1 MKTTASTRKTRAGRG
16 AAALLLALTA
26 LIPAAFAA
34 PAVAATDIAPGD
46 PVWVGTASQGY
57 SGTAIRPVYVPV
69 PTDTANPGTADYWAY
84 CIEHDVSRR
93 TGTSAV
99 VGDFSSYLGA
109 NLFTTPAVQAK
120 VHWVLTHSYP
130 AIDLVALQTA
140 AGVTNLSVSD
150 AVEATQYAI
159 WRYTDLGWDAAWA
172 WETPNSE
179 AVYWYLVNG
188 ANADQNQTPPTT
200 ADIDVSVAGPAGS
213 GAAGSLFGPFTV
225 STNQATAAV
234 TSSPAHAFTDAAGSP
249 INANAVVDGQQVFLD
264 LRGSTVAG
272 SATVTATV
280 AGADGTGLVVSTPVV
295 GSTTPTA
302 AAHRQSQILVAA
314 STATTS
320 ASAQGAW
327 AAAAVPAIGTTLT
340 DAADEDHV
348 LAWNGGSL
356 IDTIAYTGLT
366 VGQQYTVSGELMV
379 KADASATGITGATTF
394 TPTAADGTVE
404 VSFTVPSGYAG
415 ESLVAFEALYEG
427 ATATGTPVAVHEDI
441 EDVDQT
447 VAVLPEPSIGTLA
460 TTDNPADD
468 KVLLLTGG
476 TVTDTVSYRDLEPNT
491 LVDGEFINDYV
502 VGGELMLVE
511 GGVATP
517 TGITAESDYFTV
529 DAGATSGDVDVVF
542 TLTAAQA
549 EQYAGK
555 TLVVYETLYRW
566 RYDLGVPVRDV
577 YAVHHDAEDAGQTFV
592 VESLVPAIGTTL
604 VDAADEDHA
613 LAWNG
618 GSLIDTIA
626 YTGLTVGQEYT
637 VAGELMLKADGS
649 ATGITGETTFTPTST
664 DGTVDV
670 TFVVPVGYAG
680 QSLVAFETLY
690 SGGEATGTPVAEH
703 RDIDDVDQ
711 TVAVE
716 AQPLVPAIGTTLLDG
731 ADQDHTLAWGGGTVI
746 DTIAYTGLTPGVE
759 YTVAG
764 ELMRKSD
771 GSATG
776 ITATAT
782 FTPTASTGSIAVS
795 FTVPTGYAGSTLV
808 AFETLYVGATASG
821 TPVAAH
827 TDIEDAAQ
835 TVVVEKQPAAPA
847 GPSTGSN
854 GSTGGLAAT
863 GGALP
868 VVLTAAGVVAILLGT
883 IALIRQRRTRDQ
895 V

>member
-1 MKTTASTRKTRAGRG
+1 M
-16 AAALLLALTA
+16 LAL
-26 LIPAAFAA
+26 AAIVPVSLAGSA
-34 PAVAATDIAPGD
+34 SAVTTGIQAGD
-46 PVWVGTASQGY
+46 PVWVGPQTGY
-57 SGTAIRPVYVPV
+57 SGTAMHSVYAAVPAD
-69 PTDTANPGTADYWAY
+69 PANPGPADYYAY
-84 CIEHDVSRR
+84 CVEHDISSRANVNAA
-93 TGTSAV
+93 T
-99 VGDFSSYLGA
+99 GDFSSYLGA
-109 NLFTTPAVQAK
+109 NHFTDPAIQAK
-120 VHWVLTHSYP
+120 VYWVLTHSYP
-130 AIDLVALQTA
+130 AVSLSDLA
-140 AGVTNLSVSD
+140 ADAGLASLSAND
-150 AVEATQYAI
+150 AIEATQYAI
-159 WRYTDLGWDAAWA
+159 WRYTDLTFDAAWA
-172 WETPNSE
+172 FETPDSE
-179 AVYWYLVNG
+179 AVYWHLLDG
-188 ANADQNQTPPTT
+188 ANADTAQTPPASTQVE
-200 ADIDVSVAGPAGS
+200 VSVTAPAAPGEAGT
-213 GAAGSLFGPFTV
+213 LYGPFTV
-225 STNQATAAV
+225 STNQTSGRVSASPSAV
-234 TSSPAHAFTDAAGSP
+234 ITDAAGTP
-249 INANAVVDGQQVFLD
+249 VDANAVVDGQQLYLD
-264 LRGSTVAG
+264 LRST
-272 SATVTATV
+272 TT
-280 AGADGTGLVVSTPVV
+280 AGAATLTVSVDGASGTGVVISTPVE
-295 GSTTPTA
+295 GSTTATA
-302 AAHRQSQILVAA
+302 ASHAQSLVLVAA
-314 STATTS
+314 EAATTA

-379 KADASATGITGATTF
+379 KADASATGITGVTTF

-404 VSFTVPSGYAG
+404 VSFTVP
-415 ESLVAFEALYEG
+415 
-427 ATATGTPVAVHEDI
+427 T
-441 EDVDQT
+441 
-447 VAVLPEPSIGTLA
+447 
-460 TTDNPADD
+460 
-468 KVLLLTGG
+468 
-476 TVTDTVSYRDLEPNT
+476 
-491 LVDGEFINDYV
+491 
-502 VGGELMLVE
+502 
-511 GGVATP
+511 
-517 TGITAESDYFTV
+517 
-529 DAGATSGDVDVVF
+529 
-542 TLTAAQA
+542 
-549 EQYAGK
+549 
-555 TLVVYETLYRW
+555 
-566 RYDLGVPVRDV
+566 
-577 YAVHHDAEDAGQTFV
+577 
-592 VESLVPAIGTTL
+592 
-604 VDAADEDHA
+604 
-613 LAWNG
+613 
-618 GSLIDTIA
+618 
-626 YTGLTVGQEYT
+626 
-637 VAGELMLKADGS
+637 
-649 ATGITGETTFTPTST
+649 
-664 DGTVDV
+664 
-670 TFVVPVGYAG
+670 GYAG

-759 YTVAG
+759 YTIAG

-808 AFETLYVGATASG
+808 AFETLYLGATASG

-854 GSTGGLAAT
+854 GSTGSTGGLAAT